1 MVEYKAIMFFRKD
14 GVNEQGYADRINSNA
29 SGELALSVQWI
40 IGSQASSGSMTRQAE
55 SLA

>member
-1 MVEYKAIMFFRKD
+1 MFFTSSEKD

-29 SGELALSVQWI
+29 SGGGLALSVQWT
-40 IGSQASSGSMTRQAE
+40 IGGQVSSGRMTRQVE

>member
-1 MVEYKAIMFFRKD
+1 MFFTSSEKD

-29 SGELALSVQWI
+29 SGGLALSVQWT
-40 IGSQASSGSMTRQAE
+40 IGSQVSSGRMTRKAE